1 MLNFLHMSVLVFNGI
16 FIKHLHWGLCCCLL
30 LAGIG
35 GNLGL
40 GFAQNI
46 QLAQNYLEQGA
57 YAKAESIFKQ
67 LYESDKRTSSYFEG
81 YVSALQAQEKYED
94 AHKVLL
100 EFSQNISNY
109 PGIEV
114 RIGQNYALQQKEEQA
129 QSAYE
134 KALEQVKT
142 QPGFAYE
149 TGKAFQAYSLL
160 EYAIRAYK
168 IGLAQTGDPTYAIQ
182 LAQVYGEQGKLDKMF
197 HTFLDLVEKDNQ
209 YFYSINR
216 YLSQYITSD
225 PSHTANSMLRRQL
238 LKQLQ
243 ESPNLVY
250 NRLLSWLFTQ
260 EDNFT
265 QAFVQEKA
273 IYQRSENKN
282 LSRIV
287 EMAALAAEKNQ
298 FEAAV
303 EMLQFN
309 LEKQTSIGSKML
321 AHSKLLNVQIQKATP
336 KDYPQ
341 IDKEFTQSITS
352 YKTAGGSPFILRI
365 QYAAFLAEK
374 QDRKEEALALLQ
386 KELKTDLSEQQE
398 AKAKMLAADIL
409 VTKERFNQALVYY
422 TQVKSLVKN
431 TPMAQEALFK
441 IAKTSYYKGDF
452 DWAQTQLKILK
463 KATTELTANDAI
475 ALHLLIQENKSSDST
490 QTALKLLAKA
500 DLLALQE
507 HYEQALPLLE
517 CVLQQGEGNIKETA
531 LIRLAH
537 LQENRGA
544 YQKAIATYIDLIQSF
559 PHSIYTDDALYA
571 LAELYRTKQED
582 KEKAMAYYK
591 QIIFEHADSIFF
603 VEARKK
609 YRQLRG
615 DTLL

>member
-1 MLNFLHMSVLVFNGI
+1 MKAIATKDAL
-16 FIKHLHWGLCCCLL
+16 IKPLRFGTSCYLL
-30 LAGIG
+30 LAAMIC
-35 GNLGL
+35 GNLSL

-46 QLAQNYLEQGA
+46 QLAQNYLDQGA

-67 LYESDKRTSSYFEG
+67 LYQSDKRTSSYFEG
-81 YVSALQAQEKYED
+81 YINALQAQEKYED
-94 AHKVLL
+94 AQKVLL
-100 EFSQNISNY
+100 EFSKNIPNY

-129 QSAYE
+129 HSHYE
-134 KALEQVKT
+134 KALEQVKR
-142 QPGFAYE
+142 QPGFAYG
-149 TGKAFQAYSLL
+149 TGKTFREYSLL
-160 EYAIRAYK
+160 EYAIRSYT
-168 IGLAQTGDPTYAIQ
+168 IGLDQTGDPTYAIQ
-182 LAQVYGEQGKLDKMF
+182 LAQIYGEQGKLEKMF
-197 HTFLDLVEKDNQ
+197 NTFLELVEKDTQ

-225 PSHTANSMLRRQL
+225 PNHAANNTLRRQL
-238 LKQLQ
+238 LKNLQ
-243 ESPNLVY
+243 ENPNLVY

-260 EDNFT
+260 ENNFK

-298 FEAAV
+298 FVVAT

-309 LEKQTSIGSKML
+309 LEKQTSLGSKML
-321 AHSKLLNVQIQKATP
+321 AHSKLFKVQIQKAAP
-336 KDYPQ
+336 QDYPQ
-341 IDKEFTQSITS
+341 IDKDFIRSIEL

-365 QYAAFLAEK
+365 QYAEFLALK
-374 QDRKEEALALLQ
+374 MDRKEDALALLQ
-386 KELKTDLSEQQE
+386 KELKTDLSDQQE

-422 TQVKSLVKN
+422 TQVKSLVNN
-431 TPMAQEALFK
+431 TPLAQEALFK
-441 IAKTSYYKGDF
+441 IAKTSFYKGDF
-452 DWAQTQLKILK
+452 DWAQTQLNILK

-475 ALHLLIQENKSSDST
+475 ALNLLIQENRNSDST

-500 DLLALQE
+500 ELLTLQE
-507 HYEQALPLLE
+507 QYRQALPLLDSIL
-517 CVLQQGEGNIKETA
+517 CQWGGNIKETA
-531 LIRLAH
+531 LIRRAH
-537 LQENRGA
+537 LHENMGA
-544 YQKAIATYIDLIQSF
+544 YQKAITTYTELIQSF
-559 PHSIYTDDALYA
+559 PHSIYMDDALYA

-615 DTLL
+615 DTVL